1 MMAADDGVSP
11 AFRGWHGWQ
20 AKGILPQ
27 DVLELRLTLGVIK
40 GRIVA
45 SSLELRGQPGAELLG
60 MMSNPSLGGLTPT
73 QASEWLH
80 EWLDEA
86 MDAAEDWAD
95 PFR

>member
-1 MMAADDGVSP
+1 MAGSSSP
-11 AFRGWHGWQ
+11 FTTFRGWTGWEAHGL
-20 AKGILPQ
+20 LPN
-27 DVLELRLTLGVIK
+27 DVVELRLTLGVVS

-45 SSLELRGQPGAELLG
+45 SQLELRGQPGNELLG
-60 MMSNPSLGGLTPT
+60 MMSNPSLGGLTPS

-86 MDAAEDWAD
+86 MERAEDWND